1 MNLLHLSGYGVKL
14 RVRNLRSRSDLDVT
28 DGRGDYGEVPS
39 HYTFRPR
46 RIPYDSIIIDGHSGY
61 VSLQAFHWLSRN
73 KVPVFILNFDGSLIS
88 SILPPMP
95 VKADL
100 RSAQLEAYKDPQKK
114 DRIAYELV
122 KAKIQRTNDVLRW
135 LGERYDIERQSRR
148 ANVESLALSK
158 AKNVDDI
165 RTVEGRVAQQ
175 YWKAIQSIIPET
187 FDFQSRIIRSHQ
199 YNASDPVNLCLN
211 YAYGVLEGECRK
223 AINTVGL
230 EPSVG
235 FLHEFSDYQS
245 KQSLVYD
252 LQEPYRWIGDLTT
265 IEAFESGSLDMKD
278 FYFMGDDYRY
288 RIEVEA
294 KKRFLGLL
302 RDRFNSGV
310 KYKGKTW
317 KWDTVILNKTQELA
331 RFLVGKSS
339 SIDFMEPT
347 PSLVRHDAQAIRKRI
362 LELSMK
368 EARELGISKSTL
380 HGLRKHGRSDRSFKV
395 YQKVVDRLGTR
406 YQKTLFQKTISA
418 ALATVPSL

>member
-39 HYTFRPR
+39 HYAFRPR

-88 SILPPMP
+88 SVLPPMP

-100 RSAQLEAYKDPQKK
+100 RAAQLEACKDPEKK
-114 DRIAYELV
+114 HRIAYELV
-122 KAKIQRTNDVLRW
+122 KAKIQRTTDVLRW
-135 LGERYDIERQSRR
+135 LGEKYDIEKQSRKVNIESSAL
-148 ANVESLALSK
+148 AN
-158 AKNVDDI
+158 AKTVDDI
-165 RTVEGRVAQQ
+165 RTVEGRVALQ
-175 YWKAIQSIIPET
+175 YWAAIQSIIPET

-235 FLHEFSDYQS
+235 FLHEFSDYQT

-252 LQEPYRWIGDLTT
+252 LQEPYRWIGDVAT
-265 IEAFESGSLDMKD
+265 IEAFESGTVDMKD
-278 FYFMGDDYRY
+278 FYFVGDDYRY
-288 RIEVEA
+288 HIEVEA
-294 KKRFLGLL
+294 KRRLL
-302 RDRFNSGV
+302 ELLKDRFNSGV
-310 KYKGKTW
+310 KYKDKTW

-331 RFLVGKSS
+331 RFLLGKSR
-339 SIDFMEPT
+339 SIDFIEPA
-347 PSLVRHDAQAIRKRI
+347 PSLVRSDSREIRERI
-362 LELSMK
+362 LELSAK
-368 EARELGISKSTL
+368 EAWKLGISKSTL
-380 HGLRKHGRSDRSFKV
+380 HDLRKNARSDRSFKV
-395 YQKVVDRLGTR
+395 REKVRKKLIEVESPRMQKV
-406 YQKTLFQKTISA
+406 
-418 ALATVPSL
+418 ALT